1 MTRDPFDIY
10 ISYAPEDFERVRKIV
25 EELEWAGLK
34 VWFRNQP
41 ETSQESIDTLNQT
54 LDASKVQLVVWSQN
68 SAASG
73 RVQAEARV
81 GSLKKRLIAI
91 RIDMVLPPK
100 GTEAVTYSDLT
111 NWTGGQDHR
120 QMKKLLD
127 GINRLTGKGPAPD
140 AFQLSGAEN
149 LTGAPAPTSEWDM
162 LGTEE
167 KDERAWQIA
176 TSYNNKTYYQ
186 HYLNH
191 FPDGKYIQQAR
202 EQISKKNRT
211 GRVILV
217 CAGIWIVGQII
228 FSVLVQFL

>member
-1 MTRDPFDIY
+1 MTGDQYDIY
-10 ISYAPEDFERVRKIV
+10 VSYAPDDFERVRKIV

-54 LDASKVQLVVWSQN
+54 LGSGNVQLVVWSQN

-81 GSLKKRLIAI
+81 GSLKRRLIAV

-100 GTEAVTYSDLT
+100 GTDAVTYADLT

-120 QMKKLLD
+120 QVKKLLE
-127 GINRLTGKGPAPD
+127 GINRLTGKGPAPEV
-140 AFQLSGAEN
+140 FPIQGVEN
-149 LTGAPAPTSEWDM
+149 LASAPTSEWDM
-162 LGTEE
+162 LGEEE
-167 KDERAWQIA
+167 KDERAWAIA
-176 TSYNNKTYYQ
+176 SRYNNKTYYQ
-186 HYLNH
+186 HYLDH
-191 FPDGKYIQQAR
+191 FPSGKYIQLAQ
-202 EQISKKNRT
+202 EQIAKKNRT
-211 GRVILV
+211 GRIILI

-228 FSVLVQFL
+228 LSVLIQLL